1 MNGQSLPRT
10 ASYYSLIL
18 IISLIIQSLTGC
30 RSTGQGKATLGIINA
45 HIWTGNPDQPWAEA
59 IAIEG
64 EEILLVGTSIE
75 VEKLMNDS
83 SKIIDAK
90 GKMISPG
97 FNDSHIHFIDGGF
110 GLSSVQLRDA
120 KTKEDFIKR
129 IADFARTIPAGNWIL
144 AGDWDHTNWGG
155 ELPKASW
162 IDSITPN
169 HPVFVQRLDG
179 HMGLANSVA
188 MKLSKISST
197 TKDVDGGSITRDTK
211 GLPDGIFKDNSMG
224 LIYRN
229 VSEPTDELK
238 DRALK
243 AAMDYVAERGVTS
256 VHNMGTWGDLEVF
269 KRAHKNKELKTRI
282 YAAVPLYSWKKLA
295 EEVKKNGRGDDY
307 LKIGGLKGFV
317 DGSLGSHTAA
327 FKQAFSDTPA
337 DSGFMVTSADE
348 LYNAISPADSAGLQL
363 LIHAI
368 GDKAISELLGIF
380 ERVEKENGK
389 KDRRFRIEHFQ
400 HIAPS
405 DFSRI
410 GPLNIIASVQPYHA
424 IDDGRWAEK
433 VIGPERIK
441 TTYAFKALLENK
453 AVLAFGSDWFVAPPT
468 PLEGI
473 YAAVTRRT
481 IDGKTPGGW
490 VPEQKITVE
499 QALRGYTSGSAY
511 ASFDEKKKGILK
523 KGNLADLVIL
533 DNDIT
538 TIAPEKIRDVKVLT
552 TIVGGK
558 IVFQRDNK

>member
-1 MNGQSLPRT
+1 MKALSLSPGAGTYSLVLFISFILSLP
-10 ASYYSLIL
+10 
-18 IISLIIQSLTGC
+18 GC
-30 RSTGQGKATLGIINA
+30 KSTGQGTATLGIINA
-45 HIWTGNPDQPWAEA
+45 RIWTGNPDQPWAEA
-59 IAIEG
+59 IAIKG
-64 EEILLVGTSIE
+64 ENILLVGTTSE
-75 VEKLMNDS
+75 VQKLMNDS
-83 SKIIDAK
+83 SQIIDAS

-97 FNDSHIHFIDGGF
+97 FNDSHVHFIDGGF

-129 IADFARTIPAGNWIL
+129 IGDFAKTIPAGNWIL
-144 AGDWDHTNWGG
+144 AGDWDHINWGG

-188 MKLSKISST
+188 MKLSKISPS
-197 TKDVDGGSITRDTK
+197 TKDVEGGFITRASN
-211 GLPDGIFKDNSMG
+211 GSPDGIFKDNAMG
-224 LIYRN
+224 MIYKN
-229 VSEPTDELK
+229 VSEPSDELK

-256 VHNMGTWGDLEVF
+256 VQNMGTWSDLEVF
-269 KRAHKNKELKTRI
+269 KRAHTKHELKTRI
-282 YAAVPLYSWKKLA
+282 YAAVPLNSWKKLV
-295 EEVKKNGRGDDY
+295 EEIGKNGRGDDF

-327 FKQAFSDTPA
+327 FEQSFSDTPA
-337 DSGFMVTSADE
+337 DSGFMVTTTDE
-348 LYNAISPADSAGLQL
+348 LYKAISPADSAGLQL

-368 GDKAISELLGIF
+368 GDKAIRELLNIF

-389 KDRRFRIEHFQ
+389 RDRRFRIEHFQ

-405 DFSRI
+405 DFRRI
-410 GPLNIIASVQPYHA
+410 GPLNIVASVQPYHA

-441 TTYAFKALLENK
+441 TTYAFKSLLDNK

-481 IDGKTPGGW
+481 IDDKTPEGW

-499 QALRGYTSGSAY
+499 QALRAYTSGSAF
-511 ASFDEKKKGILK
+511 ASFDEKKKGVLK
-523 KGNLADLVIL
+523 KGYLADLVIL

-538 TIAPEKIRDVKVLT
+538 TISPEKIREVKVVT

-558 IVFQRDNK
+558 IVFQRGDE

>member
-1 MNGQSLPRT
+1 MMSLRNSLNSAGIPVALLLTLAGLLPGCITTSQRT
-10 ASYYSLIL
+10 AS
-18 IISLIIQSLTGC
+18 
-30 RSTGQGKATLGIINA
+30 LGIINA

-59 IAIEG
+59 MAIKG
-64 EEILLVGTSIE
+64 EEIILVGSNKKAR
-75 VEKLMNDS
+75 KLMNNS
-83 SKIIDAK
+83 SKIIDAE

-120 KTKEDFIKR
+120 KSKADFIKR
-129 IADFARTIPAGNWIL
+129 IGDFAKTIPSGNWIL
-144 AGDWDHTNWGG
+144 AGDWDHTTWGG

-162 IDSITPN
+162 IDSLTPN

-179 HMGLANSVA
+179 HMGLANSLA
-188 MKLSKISST
+188 MKLSKVNST
-197 TKDVDGGSITRDTK
+197 IKDINGGTITRDSQGK
-211 GLPDGIFKDNSMG
+211 PDGIFKDNAMG
-224 LIYRN
+224 IIYRN
-229 VSEPTDELK
+229 VTDPSDEQK

-256 VHNMGTWGDLEVF
+256 VQNMGTWGDLEVF
-269 KRAHKNKELKTRI
+269 KRALRKNELKTRI
-282 YAAVPLYSWKKLA
+282 YAAVPLYSWKKLD
-295 EEVKKNGRGDDY
+295 EEVEKNGRGDDY

-327 FKQAFSDTPA
+327 FKQAFTDAPA
-337 DSGFMVTSADE
+337 DSGFMVTTTDE
-348 LYNAISPADSAGLQL
+348 LYKDIAPADSAGLQL

-368 GDKAISELLGIF
+368 GDKAISELLNIF

-400 HIAPS
+400 HIALS
-405 DFSRI
+405 DFARI
-410 GPLNIIASVQPYHA
+410 APLKIVASVQPYHA

-441 TTYAFKALLENK
+441 TTYAFKTLLDNN

-468 PLEGI
+468 PIEGI

-481 IDGKTPGGW
+481 IDGKTPNGW
-490 VPEQKITVE
+490 VPEQKISVE
-499 QALRGYTSGSAY
+499 QALKAYTSGSAY
-511 ASFDEKKKGILK
+511 ASFDEKKKGVLK
-523 KGNLADLVIL
+523 KGYLADFVIL
-533 DNDIT
+533 DKDIT

-552 TIVGGK
+552 TVVGGK
-558 IVFQRDNK
+558 IVFQMGSK

>member
-1 MNGQSLPRT
+1 MKALSLPPGAGT
-10 ASYYSLIL
+10 YSLVLFISFIL
-18 IISLIIQSLTGC
+18 SLAGC
-30 RSTGQGKATLGIINA
+30 KSTGQGTATLGIINA
-45 HIWTGNPDQPWAEA
+45 RIWTGNPDQPWAEA
-59 IAIEG
+59 IAIKG
-64 EEILLVGTSIE
+64 ENILLVGTTSE
-75 VEKLMNDS
+75 VQKLMNDS
-83 SKIIDAK
+83 SQIIDAS

-97 FNDSHIHFIDGGF
+97 FNDSHVHFIDGGF

-129 IADFARTIPAGNWIL
+129 IGDFAKTISAGNWIL
-144 AGDWDHTNWGG
+144 AGDWDHINWGG
-155 ELPKASW
+155 ELPTASW
-162 IDSITPN
+162 IDSVTPN

-188 MKLSKISST
+188 MKLSKISSS
-197 TKDVDGGSITRDTK
+197 TKDVEGGFITRASN
-211 GLPDGIFKDNSMG
+211 GSPDGIFKDNAMG
-224 LIYRN
+224 MIYKN
-229 VSEPTDELK
+229 VSEPSDELK

-256 VHNMGTWGDLEVF
+256 VQNMGTWSDLEVF
-269 KRAHKNKELKTRI
+269 KRAHTKHELKTRI
-282 YAAVPLYSWKKLA
+282 YAAVPLNSWKKLV
-295 EEVKKNGRGDDY
+295 EEIGKNGRGDDF

-327 FKQAFSDTPA
+327 FEQSFSDTPA
-337 DSGFMVTSADE
+337 DSGFMVTTTDE
-348 LYNAISPADSAGLQL
+348 LYKAISPADSAGLQL

-368 GDKAISELLGIF
+368 GDKAIRELLNIF

-389 KDRRFRIEHFQ
+389 RDRRFRIEHFQ

-405 DFSRI
+405 DFRRI
-410 GPLNIIASVQPYHA
+410 GPLNIVASVQPYHA

-441 TTYAFKALLENK
+441 TTYAFKSLLNNK

-481 IDGKTPGGW
+481 IDDKTPEGW

-499 QALRGYTSGSAY
+499 QALRAYTSGSAF
-511 ASFDEKKKGILK
+511 ASFDEKKKGVLK
-523 KGNLADLVIL
+523 KGYLADLVIL

-538 TIAPEKIRDVKVLT
+538 TISPEKIREVKVVT

-558 IVFQRDNK
+558 IVFQRGDE

>member
-1 MNGQSLPRT
+1 MKALSLSPGAGT
-10 ASYYSLIL
+10 YSLVLFISFIL
-18 IISLIIQSLTGC
+18 SLSGC
-30 RSTGQGKATLGIINA
+30 KSTGQGTATLGIINA
-45 HIWTGNPDQPWAEA
+45 RIWTGNPDQPWAEA
-59 IAIEG
+59 IAIKG
-64 EEILLVGTSIE
+64 EIILLVGTTSE
-75 VEKLMNDS
+75 VQKLMNDS
-83 SKIIDAK
+83 SQIIDAS

-97 FNDSHIHFIDGGF
+97 FNDSHVHFIDGGF

-129 IADFARTIPAGNWIL
+129 IGDFAKTIPAGNWIL
-144 AGDWDHTNWGG
+144 AGDWDHINWGG

-188 MKLSKISST
+188 MKLSKISPS
-197 TKDVDGGSITRDTK
+197 TKDVEGGFITRASN
-211 GLPDGIFKDNSMG
+211 GSPDGIFKDNAMG
-224 LIYRN
+224 MIYKN
-229 VSEPTDELK
+229 VSEPSDELK

-256 VHNMGTWGDLEVF
+256 VQNMGTWSDLEVF
-269 KRAHKNKELKTRI
+269 KRAHTKHELKTRI
-282 YAAVPLYSWKKLA
+282 YAAVPLNSWKKLV
-295 EEVKKNGRGDDY
+295 EEIGKNGRGDDF

-327 FKQAFSDTPA
+327 FEQSFSDTPA
-337 DSGFMVTSADE
+337 DSGFMVTTTDE
-348 LYNAISPADSAGLQL
+348 LYKAISPADSAGLQL

-368 GDKAISELLGIF
+368 GDKAIRELLNIF

-389 KDRRFRIEHFQ
+389 RDRRFRIEHFQ

-405 DFSRI
+405 DFRRI
-410 GPLNIIASVQPYHA
+410 GPLNIVASVQPYHA

-441 TTYAFKALLENK
+441 TTYAFKSLLDNK

-481 IDGKTPGGW
+481 IDDKTPEGW

-499 QALRGYTSGSAY
+499 QALRAYTSGSAY
-511 ASFDEKKKGILK
+511 ASFDEKKKGVLK

-538 TIAPEKIRDVKVLT
+538 TISPEKIREVKVVT

-558 IVFQRDNK
+558 IVFQRGDK

>member
-1 MNGQSLPRT
+1 MKALSLPPGAGT
-10 ASYYSLIL
+10 YSLVLFIAFIL
-18 IISLIIQSLTGC
+18 SLAGC
-30 RSTGQGKATLGIINA
+30 KSAGQGTATLGIINA
-45 HIWTGNPDQPWAEA
+45 RIWTGNPDQPWAEA
-59 IAIEG
+59 IAIKG
-64 EEILLVGTSIE
+64 ENILLVGTTLE
-75 VEKLMNDS
+75 VQKLMNDS
-83 SKIIDAK
+83 SQVIDAS

-97 FNDSHIHFIDGGF
+97 FNDSHVHFIDGGF

-120 KTKEDFIKR
+120 KTKEDFIKK
-129 IADFARTIPAGNWIL
+129 IGDFAKTIPAGNWIL
-144 AGDWDHTNWGG
+144 AGEWDHTNWGG

-179 HMGLANSVA
+179 HMGLANSAA
-188 MKLSKISST
+188 MKLSKISSS
-197 TKDVDGGSITRDTK
+197 TKDVEGGFITRASN
-211 GLPDGIFKDNSMG
+211 GSPDGIFKDNAMG
-224 LIYRN
+224 MIYKN
-229 VSEPTDELK
+229 VSEPSDELK

-256 VHNMGTWGDLEVF
+256 VQHMGTWSDLDVF
-269 KRAHKNKELKTRI
+269 KRAHKKHELKTRI
-282 YAAVPLYSWKKLA
+282 YAAVPLNSWKKLA
-295 EEVKKNGRGDDY
+295 EEIGKNGRGDDF

-327 FKQAFSDTPA
+327 FQQSFSDTPA
-337 DSGFMVTSADE
+337 DSGFMVTTTDE
-348 LYNAISPADSAGLQL
+348 LYKAILPADSAGLQL

-368 GDKAISELLGIF
+368 GDKAIRELLNIF

-389 KDRRFRIEHFQ
+389 RDRRFRIEHFQ

-405 DFSRI
+405 DFRRI
-410 GPLNIIASVQPYHA
+410 GPLNIVASVQPYHA

-441 TTYAFKALLENK
+441 TTYAFKSLLDNK

-481 IDGKTPGGW
+481 IDGKTPEGW
-490 VPEQKITVE
+490 VTEQKITVE
-499 QALRGYTSGSAY
+499 QALRAYTSGSAY

-538 TIAPEKIRDVKVLT
+538 TISPEKIREVNVVT

-558 IVFQRDNK
+558 IVFQRGDK

>member
-1 MNGQSLPRT
+1 MKALSLPPGAGR
-10 ASYYSLIL
+10 YSLVLFIAFIL
-18 IISLIIQSLTGC
+18 SLSGC
-30 RSTGQGKATLGIINA
+30 KSTGQGTATLGIINA
-45 HIWTGNPDQPWAEA
+45 RIWTGNPDQPWAEA
-59 IAIEG
+59 IAIKG
-64 EEILLVGTSIE
+64 ENILLVGTTSE
-75 VEKLMNDS
+75 VQKLMNDS
-83 SKIIDAK
+83 SKIIDAS

-97 FNDSHIHFIDGGF
+97 FNDSHVHFIDGGF

-129 IADFARTIPAGNWIL
+129 IGDFAKKIPAGNWIL

-179 HMGLANSVA
+179 HMGLANSAA
-188 MKLSKISST
+188 MKLSKISSS
-197 TKDVDGGSITRDTK
+197 TKDVEGGFITRASN
-211 GLPDGIFKDNSMG
+211 GSPDGIFKDNAMG
-224 LIYRN
+224 MIYKN
-229 VSEPTDELK
+229 VSEPSDELK

-256 VHNMGTWGDLEVF
+256 IQNMGTWSDLEVF
-269 KRAHKNKELKTRI
+269 KRAHKKHELKTRI
-282 YAAVPLYSWKKLA
+282 YAAVPLNSWKKLV
-295 EEVKKNGRGDDY
+295 EEIGKNGRGDDF

-327 FKQAFSDTPA
+327 FEQSFSDTPA
-337 DSGFMVTSADE
+337 DSGFMVATTDE
-348 LYNAISPADSAGLQL
+348 LYKAISPADSAGLQL

-368 GDKAISELLGIF
+368 GDKAIRELLNIF

-389 KDRRFRIEHFQ
+389 RDRRFRIEHFQ

-405 DFSRI
+405 DFRRI
-410 GPLNIIASVQPYHA
+410 GPLNIVASVQPYHA

-441 TTYAFKALLENK
+441 TTYAFKSLLDNK

-481 IDGKTPGGW
+481 IDNKTPEGW

-499 QALRGYTSGSAY
+499 QALRAYTSGSAY
-511 ASFDEKKKGILK
+511 ASFDEKKKGVLK

-538 TIAPEKIRDVKVLT
+538 TISPEKIREVNVVT

-558 IVFQRDNK
+558 IVFQRGDK

>member
-1 MNGQSLPRT
+1 MKGQSLPPR

-18 IISLIIQSLTGC
+18 IITLLIQSLTGC
-30 RSTGQGKATLGIINA
+30 QSTGQGTATMGIINA
-45 HIWTGNPDQPWAEA
+45 HIWTGNIDQPWAEA
-59 IAIEG
+59 IAIQG
-64 EEILLVGTSIE
+64 ENILLVGTSAE
-75 VEKLMNDS
+75 VQKLMNDS

-120 KTKEDFIKR
+120 KTKEEFIQR
-129 IADFARTIPAGNWIL
+129 IGDFAKTIPAGNWIL

-169 HPVFVQRLDG
+169 HPVFIQRLDG
-179 HMGLANSVA
+179 HMGLANSAA
-188 MKLSKISST
+188 MKLSKISSS
-197 TKDVDGGSITRDTK
+197 TKDVEGGSITRDRK
-211 GLPDGIFKDNSMG
+211 GSPDGIFRDNAMG
-224 LIYRN
+224 MIYRN
-229 VSEPTDELK
+229 ISEPSDELK

-256 VHNMGTWGDLEVF
+256 VQNMGTWGDLEVF
-269 KRAHKNKELKTRI
+269 KRAHKKNELKTRI

-348 LYNAISPADSAGLQL
+348 LYKAIAPADSAGLHL

-368 GDKAISELLGIF
+368 GDKAIRELLDIF

-389 KDRRFRIEHFQ
+389 RDRRFRIEHFQ

-405 DFSRI
+405 DFKRI
-410 GPLNIIASVQPYHA
+410 GPLKIIASVQPYHA

-441 TTYAFKALLENK
+441 TTYAFKSLLENK

-481 IDGKTPGGW
+481 IDDKTPGGW

-499 QALRGYTSGSAY
+499 QALKAYTSGSAY
-511 ASFDEKKKGILK
+511 ASFDEKRKGVLK
-523 KGNLADLVIL
+523 KGNLADMVIL
-533 DNDIT
+533 DKDIT
-538 TIAPEKIRDVKVLT
+538 TIAPEKIREVKVIT

-558 IVFQRDNK
+558 IVFQKSDN

>member
-1 MNGQSLPRT
+1 MNVRSLPCR

-18 IISLIIQSLTGC
+18 IIALLIQSFTGC
-30 RSTGQGKATLGIINA
+30 KSAGQGTATLGIINA

-59 IAIEG
+59 IAING
-64 EEILLVGTSIE
+64 ENIILVGTSEE
-75 VEKLMNDS
+75 VQKLMNDS
-83 SKIIDAK
+83 SKVIDAE
-90 GKMISPG
+90 GKMVSPG

-120 KTKEDFIKR
+120 KTKEEFIKR
-129 IADFARTIPAGNWIL
+129 IADFAKTIPAGNWIL

-162 IDSITPN
+162 IDSITAN

-179 HMGLANSVA
+179 HMGLANSA
-188 MKLSKISST
+188 SMKLSKISSS
-197 TKDVDGGSITRDTK
+197 TKDVEGGTITRDNN
-211 GLPDGIFKDNSMG
+211 GLPDGIFKDNAMG
-224 LIYRN
+224 MIYKN
-229 VSEPTDELK
+229 VSEPSDELK

-269 KRAHKNKELKTRI
+269 KRAYKKNELKTRI

-307 LKIGGLKGFV
+307 LKIGALKGFV

-337 DSGFMVTSADE
+337 DSGFMVTSQEE
-348 LYNAISPADSAGLQL
+348 LYKAISPADSAGLQL

-368 GDKAISELLGIF
+368 GDKAISELLNIF
-380 ERVEKENGK
+380 ERVEKENGI

-400 HIAPS
+400 HIASS

-410 GPLNIIASVQPYHA
+410 GPLKIIASVQPYHA

-433 VIGPERIK
+433 VFGPERIK
-441 TTYAFKALLENK
+441 TTYAFKSLLDNK
-453 AVLAFGSDWFVAPPT
+453 VVLAFGSDWFVAPPT

-481 IDGKTPGGW
+481 LDDKNPGGW

-499 QALRGYTSGSAY
+499 QALKAYTSGSAY

-523 KGNLADLVIL
+523 KGSLADLVIL

-538 TIAPEKIRDVKVLT
+538 TIVPEKIRDVKVMT
-552 TIVGGK
+552 TIVGGR
-558 IVFQRDNK
+558 IVYQRNDK